1 MNSQEFA
8 MSRIELDLETDVF
21 VLPAPVIPAQASLAD
36 ALQNRASARAFASD
50 PLPAE
55 QVSALLWAAGGVNR
69 PAVGGRTAPSA
80 HNWQEIDIF
89 AVFAQGSYRY
99 NATDHRLDLVK
110 AEDLRAL
117 TGAQDF
123 VGHAPLNL
131 VYVADF
137 QRAAPATPDERN
149 FLIGADAGCMAQNV
163 YLYCASAGLA
173 TVVRAL
179 VDRKRLAA
187 ALGLSPTQRIALA
200 QTIGLPA
207 PR

>member
-1 MNSQEFA
+1 
-8 MSRIELDLETDVF
+8 MSHIQLDLEADAF
-21 VLPAPVIPAQASLAD
+21 ALPAPVIPPQATLAD
-36 ALQNRASARAFASD
+36 ALRQRASAREFASD

-55 QVSALLWAAGGVNR
+55 QVSALLWAAGGINR

-89 AVFAQGSYRY
+89 VVLAQGSYRY
-99 NATDHRLDLVK
+99 DATHHRLELVK

-117 TGAQDF
+117 TGTQDF
-123 VGHAPLNL
+123 VGSAPLNL

-137 QRAAPATPDERN
+137 ERASPATHDERH
-149 FLIGADAGCMAQNV
+149 FLVGADAGCMAQNA

-173 TVVRAL
+173 AVVRGL

-187 ALGLSPTQRIALA
+187 ALGLRPTQRIALA
-200 QTIGLPA
+200 QTVGLPA
-207 PR
+207 PG